1 MKKIDVTKVHANGI
15 SGRNP
20 WPQVSRITPII
31 ETALSVFRMRYSTDE
46 ILGQIANGDPYAD
59 LYAGTRFSNNDQV
72 ATRILSAVN
81 EHAFTL
87 TDNAEEAHQIIYDF
101 FENIS
106 GREMDTLIF
115 DGLRC
120 CASADH
126 WYKFEKQWD

>member
-31 ETALSVFRMRYSTDE
+31 ETALSVFRLRYSTEE
-46 ILGQIANGDPYAD
+46 ILEQISKGDPYED

-81 EHAFTL
+81 EHTFTL
-87 TDNAEEAHQIIYDF
+87 TDNEEEAHQIIYDF

-106 GREMDTLIF
+106 GKEMDTLIF

-126 WYKFEKQWD
+126 WYKYEKQWD

>member
-106 GREMDTLIF
+106 GKEMDTLIF

-120 CASADH
+120 CAGADH

>member
-31 ETALSVFRMRYSTDE
+31 ETALSVFRMRNTTDG
-46 ILGQIANGDPYAD
+46 ILAQIANGDPYAD
-59 LYAGTRFSNNDQV
+59 LYPGTRFSNNDQV

-106 GREMDTLIF
+106 GKEMDTLIF

-126 WYKFEKQWD
+126 WYKYEKQWD

>member
-31 ETALSVFRMRYSTDE
+31 ETALSVFRMRNTTDE
-46 ILGQIANGDPYAD
+46 ILAQISNGDPYAD
-59 LYAGTRFSNNDQV
+59 LYPGTRFSNNDQV

-87 TDNAEEAHQIIYDF
+87 TDNVEEAHQIIYDF

-106 GREMDTLIF
+106 GKEMDTLIF

-126 WYKFEKQWD
+126 WYKYEKQWD

>member
-31 ETALSVFRMRYSTDE
+31 ETALSVFRMRHTTDE

-106 GREMDTLIF
+106 GKEMDTLIF

-126 WYKFEKQWD
+126 WYKYEKQWD

>member
-20 WPQVSRITPII
+20 WPEVSRITPII
-31 ETALSVFRMRYSTDE
+31 ETALSVFRLRHSNEE
-46 ILGQIANGDPYAD
+46 IFENISKGDAYAD

-106 GREMDTLIF
+106 GKEMDTLIF

>member
-31 ETALSVFRMRYSTDE
+31 ETALSVFRLRYSTEE
-46 ILGQIANGDPYAD
+46 ILEQISKEEPYD
-59 LYAGTRFSNNDQV
+59 DFYPGTRFSNNDQV

-87 TDNAEEAHQIIYDF
+87 TDNEEEAHQIIYDF

-106 GREMDTLIF
+106 GKEMDTLIF

-126 WYKFEKQWD
+126 WYKYEKQWD

>member
-31 ETALSVFRMRYSTDE
+31 ETALSVFRMRHSTDE
-46 ILGQIANGDPYAD
+46 ILGQISKGDPYAD

-101 FENIS
+101 FENIT
-106 GREMDTLIF
+106 GKEMDTLIF

>member
-31 ETALSVFRMRYSTDE
+31 ETSLSVFRMRHTTDE

-106 GREMDTLIF
+106 GKEMDTLIF

-126 WYKFEKQWD
+126 WYKYEKQWD